1 MKFAIIAT
9 GIAVVSAFTNPV
21 VLAKPRGARRLPQ
34 YVSMKSAGEPDSLT
48 EKNKKKPLNLVLG
61 MQDKRDECVVEPV
74 SQPINFNQPIMQMMQ
89 TALERALITSIA
101 TLGLAVVLPP
111 VKQLGLVGS
120 VSWGHDIW
128 KSAAAIGPI
137 VTFTAN
143 MPTLLGH
150 MMKSIPG
157 FKELP
162 DNSKRKIAMKVAVLA
177 TIKHV
182 WVWPHENKL
191 NAISM
196 LGNSVLKQNPEWIRR
211 LAHVLREAVLIMCV
225 GQQACRGAK
234 DQFLSYANKAFMQAV
249 FDRIAF
255 CTNVNFISTV
265 VSRGLYL
272 AAVKEGIDRTSQ
284 AVTKVTNKSE

>member
-21 VLAKPRGARRLPQ
+21 ALVNPRGSRRLPQ
-34 YVSMKSAGEPDSLT
+34 DVSMKSSGEPDNLT
-48 EKNKKKPLNLVLG
+48 EKYKREPLNLVLG
-61 MQDKRDECVVEPV
+61 MQDKRDECLVEPV
-74 SQPINFNQPIMQMMQ
+74 LQPVMQ

-157 FKELP
+157 FKELS
-162 DNSKRKIAMKVAVLA
+162 DNSKRKIAMKVAILA

-182 WVWPHENKL
+182 WVWPYENKL

-234 DQFLSYANKAFMQAV
+234 DRFLSYANKAFMQAV

-255 CTNVNFISTV
+255 CTNVNFMFTV

>member
-1 MKFAIIAT
+1 MNFAIIAT
-9 GIAVVSAFTNPV
+9 GMAVVSAFTNPV
-21 VLAKPRGARRLPQ
+21 ALVNPRGSRRLPQ
-34 YVSMKSAGEPDSLT
+34 DVSMKSSGEPDNLT
-48 EKNKKKPLNLVLG
+48 EKYKREPLNLVLG
-61 MQDKRDECVVEPV
+61 MQDKRDECLVEPV
-74 SQPINFNQPIMQMMQ
+74 LQPVMQ

-101 TLGLAVVLPP
+101 TLELAVVLPP

-157 FKELP
+157 FKELS
-162 DNSKRKIAMKVAVLA
+162 DNSKRKIAMKVAILA

-182 WVWPHENKL
+182 WVWPYENKL

-255 CTNVNFISTV
+255 CTNVNFMSTV